1 MFSFALRLS
10 PGKLHPFV
18 YKWFVVGTASLRLGR
33 MKMEWL
39 GVIAK
44 TGLEEIT
51 PTGFSGEQPLG
62 K

>member
-1 MFSFALRLS
+1 M
-10 PGKLHPFV
+10 